1 MVLKIWFL
9 IVAIYPFCG
18 LCCFGFFSLVGSY
31 DIGLYSIVRPTW
43 EFDYCGSATIA
54 CAYRLQ
60 IVVDLWCEHCRVD
73 FEGPKMRR
81 IIALLTRSAAKIDVM
96 DAYGLRIVLVLEC
109 IRLIQR
115 SVRGD
120 QGLFYCRSIESLA
133 ADSSRLYHGL
143 WIPFWFWGAGDDMS
157 QNKFNLYNHHCRL
170 RPHTHLC
177 PPVESSPTLTYGRR
191 NDN

>member
-1 MVLKIWFL
+1 
-9 IVAIYPFCG
+9 
-18 LCCFGFFSLVGSY
+18 
-31 DIGLYSIVRPTW
+31 
-43 EFDYCGSATIA
+43 
-54 CAYRLQ
+54 
-60 IVVDLWCEHCRVD
+60 
-73 FEGPKMRR
+73 MRR

-143 WIPFWFWGAGDDMS
+143 
-157 QNKFNLYNHHCRL
+157 
-170 RPHTHLC
+170 
-177 PPVESSPTLTYGRR
+177 
-191 NDN
+191 